1 MEEIEDIFEDE
12 EKLNRLAILYYNI
25 KTMLKKKRY
34 ITDKMFVPAHLL
46 RKYLA
51 ELYQINISQEQAQEL
66 TEYSEEVYP
75 Y

>member
-1 MEEIEDIFEDE
+1 
-12 EKLNRLAILYYNI
+12 
-25 KTMLKKKRY
+25 MLKKKRY

-51 ELYQINISQEQAQEL
+51 ELYQININQEQAQEL
-66 TEYSEEVYP
+66 IEYSEEVYP